1 MYHSSGW
8 KKEKER
14 FNGRLVDL
22 QKVYEA
28 SEIARTEQ
36 QREIVLLHSQLRKLR
51 EALDKVEADKNVLQN
66 ARYIL
71 QEKLDTIKL
80 DTTEDATKPQ
90 LTSQW
95 EIQQLQLVLDK
106 ERDQVIIETECRKK
120 AEDRAATFQ
129 AEISNVRLRNAELER
144 HNVSFFAI
152 LA

>member
-14 FNGRLVDL
+14 FDGRLVDL